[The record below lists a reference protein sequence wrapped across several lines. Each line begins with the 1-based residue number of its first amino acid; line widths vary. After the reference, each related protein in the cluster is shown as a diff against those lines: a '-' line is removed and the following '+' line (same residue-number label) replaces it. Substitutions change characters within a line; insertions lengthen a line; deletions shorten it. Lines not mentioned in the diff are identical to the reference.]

1 MAPFPNNNLFNRA
14 GLFEKQLVAESNFH
28 RAMNLRFC
36 WHKMMNAVK
45 YLLVINDLNTYRQA
59 F

>member
-1 MAPFPNNNLFNRA
+1 MAPFSNNNLFNRA

-45 YLLVINDLNTYRQA
+45 YLLVM
-59 F
+59 